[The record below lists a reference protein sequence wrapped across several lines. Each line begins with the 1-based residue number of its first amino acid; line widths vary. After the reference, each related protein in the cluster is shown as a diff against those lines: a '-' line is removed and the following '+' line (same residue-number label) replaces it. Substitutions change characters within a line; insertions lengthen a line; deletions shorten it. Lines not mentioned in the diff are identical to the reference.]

1 MLSAEFF
8 LHSQHSA
15 LSTQHSKKTMS
26 ILKALQKKQNE
37 FPREFEQNELD
48 SAFKKSEKKKSDN
61 IVPFEN
67 KKPKQE
73 DEQTAFLKNDSFK
86 IGTPSSAF
94 NGQTD
99 SQVGTALL
107 DLNSNQ
113 TAGATL
119 NAVHSAR
126 PVEKRLPSF
135 LEWEVEPERIEP
147 RLVTITN
154 PHSSY
159 CEEYRSLRTHILHK
173 SQRQKL
179 QAIVI
184 ASVNASEG
192 KSVTALNFSWLMAQT
207 DGIKALIIDA
217 DLRMPSLSDYLGI
230 ETDRGL
236 SDMLVGNARL
246 NDSIIKLKPSG
257 LHILPG
263 GEARN
268 DVAELLSG
276 PRFKQIL
283 DEAREMFDFVIIDAP
298 PLGIF
303 TDAAVLINHADG
315 AMLVIRAD
323 KTRYSLV
330 DRALESV
337 PRDRMLGVVL
347 NQSEDVLAESHYNYG
362 FYNYDRKKLE

>member
-1 MLSAEFF
+1 
-8 LHSQHSA
+8 
-15 LSTQHSKKTMS
+15 MS

-37 FPREFEQNELD
+37 FPQESEQKT
-48 SAFKKSEKKKSDN
+48 SAPKTAEKKNSDN

-67 KKPKQE
+67 KSKRETPQS
-73 DEQTAFLKNDSFK
+73 DFFRNDSIK

-94 NGQTD
+94 NGRTD

-107 DLNSNQ
+107 DLKTENS
-113 TAGATL
+113 AGATL
-119 NAVHSAR
+119 NAVNNLTRS
-126 PVEKRLPSF
+126 VEKQIPIF
-135 LEWEVEPERIEP
+135 LEWEVEPERVEP
-147 RLVTITN
+147 RLVTITH

-159 CEEYRSLRTHILHK
+159 CEEYRSLRTHIIHK

-192 KSVTALNFSWLMAQT
+192 KSVTALNLSWLLAQT

-217 DLRMPSLSDYLGI
+217 DLRMPSLTDYLGI

-246 NDSIIKLKPSG
+246 TDSIIKLKPSG

-263 GEARN
+263 GEARS

-276 PRFKQIL
+276 PRFRQIL
-283 DEAREMFDFVIIDAP
+283 EEAREMFDFVIIDAP

-303 TDAAVLINHADG
+303 TDANVLINHADG
-315 AMLVIRAD
+315 AMLVVRAN

-330 DRALESV
+330 DRALENV

-347 NQSEDVLAESHYNYG
+347 NQSEDVLNESPYNYG
-362 FYNYDRKKLE
+362 FYNYDKKQLE